1 MPKFSIIIPVYNTE
15 KYLEK
20 CLSSVFDQTFSDY
33 EVIVV
38 NDGSTD
44 NSEKIIDKYLKKY
57 SNLKYF
63 FKENG
68 GLSSARNY
76 GFKKAKGD
84 YLLFLDS
91 DDYYESD
98 LLLKLNDS
106 VDDCDI
112 IRFGVQDIY
121 DDGSIIKYNE
131 HGFDKI
137 NGLNGFEK
145 ICKYHYVEIA
155 CAYCYKRKFWID
167 NNFRFADGTYH
178 EDFGLIPL
186 VLINGTSV
194 KSIDYIGYNYYQRS
208 NSISKCDQ
216 YDKVL
221 KKASDFL
228 EHFNFLKKES
238 SKVNGDLSIFNSY
251 IANSVILKS
260 TTLKGSD
267 YKKYINELRKL
278 GTFDMLLDDSLGR
291 RVKKFLIKLSPKL
304 YYKLVRR

>member
-15 KYLEK
+15 KYLNK
-20 CLSSVFDQTFSDY
+20 CLSSVFNQSFSDY

-44 NSEKIIDKYLKKY
+44 DSYKIIEKFEKEH
-57 SNLKYF
+57 SNLKSF

-76 GFKKAKGD
+76 GVSKACGE
-84 YLLFLDS
+84 YILFLDS

-98 LLLKLNDS
+98 LLLKLNESD
-106 VDDCDI
+106 DDCDI
-112 IRFGVQDIY
+112 MRFGVQDIY

-131 HGFDKI
+131 QGFDKI
-137 NGLNGFEK
+137 NGLKGFEK
-145 ICKYHYVEIA
+145 ICRYHYVEIA

-167 NNFRFADGTYH
+167 NNFKFTDGTYH

-186 VLINGTSV
+186 VLINCTSV
-194 KSIDYIGYNYYQRS
+194 RSINYIGYNYYQRS

-221 KKASDFL
+221 KKANDFL
-228 EHFNFLKKES
+228 GHFKFLKKES

-251 IANSVILKS
+251 ISNSVVLKS

-267 YKKYINELRKL
+267 YKKYVNKLRKL

-291 RVKKFLIKLSPKL
+291 KVKKFLIKLSPKL

>member
-15 KYLEK
+15 KYLDK

-57 SNLKYF
+57 DILSYF
-63 FKENG
+63 SKENG

-76 GFKKAKGD
+76 GVKKAKGD

-98 LLLKLNDS
+98 LLLKLNES

-121 DDGSIIKYNE
+121 DDCSIIKYNE
-131 HGFDKI
+131 QGFDKI

-167 NNFRFADGTYH
+167 NNFKFTDGTYH

-194 KSIDYIGYNYYQRS
+194 RSIDYIGYNYYQRS
-208 NSISKCDQ
+208 NSISKSDQ

-221 KKASDFL
+221 KKANDFL
-228 EHFNFLKKES
+228 EHFKFLKKES
-238 SKVNGDLSIFNSY
+238 AHVNGDLSIFNSY

-267 YKKYINELRKL
+267 YKKYVNELRKL
-278 GTFDMLLDDSLGR
+278 GTFDMLLNDNLGR
-291 RVKKFLIKLSPKL
+291 KVKKFLIKLSPKL

>member
-1 MPKFSIIIPVYNTE
+1 MPKFSVIIPVYNTRE
-15 KYLEK
+15 YLDK
-20 CLSSVFDQTFSDY
+20 CLLSVFNQTFSDY

-38 NDGSTD
+38 NDGSSD
-44 NSEKIIDKYLKKY
+44 GSEKIIDKYLKKY

-76 GFKKAKGD
+76 GVSKACGE
-84 YLLFLDS
+84 YILFLDS
-91 DDYYESD
+91 DDYYEPD
-98 LLLKLNDS
+98 LLLKLNGS
-106 VDDCDI
+106 IDDCDI

-121 DDGSIIKYNE
+121 DNGSITKHNE
-131 HGFDKI
+131 PGFDK
-137 NGLNGFEK
+137 NSGLNGFEK

-155 CAYCYKRKFWID
+155 CAYCYKRKFWIE
-167 NNFRFADGTYH
+167 NGYKFLDGTFH

-186 VLINGTSV
+186 VLINSSST

-208 NSISKCDQ
+208 NSISKSIQ

-221 KKASDFL
+221 KKANDFL
-228 EHFNFLKKES
+228 EHFKYLKKES